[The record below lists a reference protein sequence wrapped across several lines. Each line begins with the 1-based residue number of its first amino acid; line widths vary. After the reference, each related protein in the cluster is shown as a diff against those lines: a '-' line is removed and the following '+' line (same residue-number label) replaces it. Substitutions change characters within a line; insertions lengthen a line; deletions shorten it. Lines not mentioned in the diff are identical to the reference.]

1 MHTYVQ
7 FIKPLSTP
15 ATFNPLTKYNFKS
28 RISIILTEN
37 YKKHFNHE
45 VTI

>member
-15 ATFNPLTKYNFKS
+15 ATFNPLTKQNFRS
-28 RISIILTEN
+28 RISINLTEN
-37 YKKHFNHE
+37 YNNRFNHE